1 MEVIID
7 LLHWSVEVIKL
18 FYLFVLSVDRTLEA
32 RNLVFHSNFEP
43 ASPLQQADPR
53 RRQATLQ
60 YERQRFVLCRVFLKS
75 ALKVWLSLPEL

>member
-53 RRQATLQ
+53 RRQTTLQ
-60 YERQRFVLCRVFLKS
+60 
-75 ALKVWLSLPEL
+75 